1 MKHVLHKVI
10 EFFKESQ
17 ADLGS
22 PVHET
27 DGVIATPKR
36 AVAVIEQI
44 ADALKEAGSQFY
56 YEHIKC
62 EQQRWNPQ
70 AKFKLE
76 QIVMVCNAENMEFLD
91 ALNSRNSRARERIV
105 KAELA
110 ELGFDFSRFIAWRAV
125 PSKPETE
132 EAPFYATYARS
143 KDYRIKLEFQFLGSI
158 DDYDNTN
165 NNAINTINTPNA
177 TPATYRKANAT
188 LLDEPPT
195 PPSTPL
201 NPRRAAQ
208 TLLDD
213 APRPL
218 ARLRMRYFDGT
229 EAVHDMFIL
238 PFHIGRE
245 VDENLPHALVTEG
258 CAKVSRVH
266 LTFTALQ
273 AGAMVVTNPAA
284 KSNGTYYQSE
294 RLSERFLITPI
305 TPIAANNGS
314 NNQGGWHIL
323 GEKSLSENSVAIRL
337 ESVAS

>member
-10 EFFKESQ
+10 EFFKESP

-36 AVAVIEQI
+36 SVAVIEQI

-56 YEHIKC
+56 YEHIRP
-62 EQQRWNPQ
+62 EQGWNPQ

-76 QIVMVCNAENMEFLD
+76 QIVMVCHSENMEFLD
-91 ALNSRNSRARERIV
+91 ALNSRNSRTRELIV
-105 KAELA
+105 KTKLA
-110 ELGFDFSRFIAWRAV
+110 ELDFDFSRFIAWRAI

-132 EAPFYATYARS
+132 EAPFYAIYARS

-165 NNAINTINTPNA
+165 STNVINA

-195 PPSTPL
+195 PPTTPS

-229 EAVHDMFIL
+229 EAVHDMFVL

-305 TPIAANNGS
+305 AANNGS